1 MPPAWPWNAWQV
13 VVLQMEAAP
22 GDVAGNVAAVVELAH
37 LHGRDADLV
46 VTPELVTTGYDLE
59 LLGAAGTDLAEPLDG
74 ASVSTIAEVAADTGA
89 TIVLGLLELDGD
101 AVYDSAVTISPDGA
115 VTSYRKSHLYPPEV
129 AVFAAG
135 SSLDTVATPAGV
147 IGPLICFEH
156 AFPDIAATLAL
167 AGASVLVIPS
177 AVGDGYE
184 HLLTL
189 RSRAR
194 AQDNQVFVVAC
205 NQSSNGFCGHS
216 LIADPRGDV
225 LAEAGRDPEVISA
238 ELDLAVIAVERDHE
252 PALRLRRPALYTSV
266 DPDW

>member
-1 MPPAWPWNAWQV
+1 VPDTVRVVALQV
-13 VVLQMEAAP
+13 AATP
-22 GDVAGNVAAVVELAH
+22 GDVDGNVTAVVELARV
-37 LHGRDADLV
+37 HGRDADLV
-46 VTPELVTTGYDLE
+46 VTPELVTSGYDLE
-59 LLGAAGTDLAEPLDG
+59 LLRAAGTNLAEPLDG
-74 ASVSTIAEVAADTGA
+74 PSVAAIADVAVDTGA

-115 VTSYRKSHLYPPEV
+115 VKNYRKSHLYPPEV

-135 SSLDTVATPAGV
+135 SSLDVVATPAGV

-156 AFPDIAATLAL
+156 AFPDIATTLAV
-167 AGASVLVIPS
+167 AGASILVIPS

-205 NQSSNGFCGHS
+205 NQSGNGFCGHS
-216 LIADPRGDV
+216 LIADPRGDILADAGAAPAV
-225 LAEAGRDPEVISA
+225 LIAD
-238 ELDLAVIAVERDHE
+238 LDLGAIAVERDHE
-252 PALRLRRPALYTSV
+252 PALRLRRPALYTAL
-266 DPDW
+266 DPER

>member
-1 MPPAWPWNAWQV
+1 MKV

-37 LHGRDADLV
+37 RYGPDADLV
-46 VTPELVTTGYDLE
+46 VTPELVTTGYDLD
-59 LLGAAGTDLAEPLDG
+59 LLGAAGTELAEPLDG
-74 ASVSTIAEVAADTGA
+74 ASVSTVAEVAADTGA

-101 AVYDSAVTISPDGA
+101 AVYDSAVTIFPDGA
-115 VTSYRKSHLYPPEV
+115 ITSYRKSHLYPPEV

-205 NQSSNGFCGHS
+205 NQSNNGFCGHS
-216 LIADPRGDV
+216 LIADPRGEV
-225 LAEAGRDPEVISA
+225 LAEAGREPEVISA

-266 DPDW
+266 DKDW